1 MCILRL
7 LHTQYSS
14 VATWGT
20 QNVTQNYKTRYSGSS
35 LYKIIPNY
43 VRSVAHHAECHG
55 SKYIPAREHWP
66 NCEQMGSFG
75 AGLQSDGGG
84 VGWASESETT
94 RWRPGAH
101 RRAACDRSSCRL
113 CRWATEFSVN
123 LGLGTEAQSSWKMLA
138 TKHRITVTFFTLT
151 FAIHPPGRSQA
162 GKLLDAQPF
171 LKAKKKTKKSY
182 ATFGRSDLCKPL
194 GLVGN

>member
-113 CRWATEFSVN
+113 CRWATEFSVY
-123 LGLGTEAQSSWKMLA
+123 LSLGTEAQSSWKMLA
-138 TKHRITVTFFTLT
+138 TKHRITVTFFT
-151 FAIHPPGRSQA
+151 FDICHPPTRPKSSRKTLGRTTFS
-162 GKLLDAQPF
+162 
-171 LKAKKKTKKSY
+171 KS
-182 ATFGRSDLCKPL
+182 
-194 GLVGN
+194 

>member
-7 LHTQYSS
+7 LHTKYSS

-123 LGLGTEAQSSWKMLA
+123 LGLGRGTE
-138 TKHRITVTFFTLT
+138 
-151 FAIHPPGRSQA
+151 
-162 GKLLDAQPF
+162 LL
-171 LKAKKKTKKSY
+171 KN
-182 ATFGRSDLCKPL
+182 
-194 GLVGN
+194 VGNEASNNRYLFYFWHLPSTHQAEVKQENSWTHNLF